1 MKPGLFR
8 YAAYFGLILP
18 FLPFLIWQ
26 QDAYVRLH
34 DTLEGELVWLEVLRQ
49 SGLAFDYS
57 ADATLPNIL
66 GGLARNTYPPGH
78 SLPYLFV
85 HVFGMF
91 WGYVF
96 MSFCLSLI
104 GFLGMRSW
112 VKQTYP
118 HAAPEF
124 AWAAALLFAW
134 IPFFPTFGAAVMGLP
149 WLWLSFRRLHRG
161 RAKLPDLA
169 IWFLFPFTASFIWT
183 AILLSLAWAFLLLSH
198 LRKPLKFQALLWGSA
213 FAWGLGVLLA
223 HYPSFALMF
232 SGFESHRHEYLPY
245 PDGAPALVSQLQSFV
260 QMALFSHYHVG
271 TLVTLPI
278 LLLLF
283 LAWPHVPKRSK
294 HTALIL
300 LLVLLFQAFYP
311 RLEYLFFQ
319 HIEVIRSMRLDRL
332 STLFPFLWLVLLVD
346 SSLAIWN
353 QIAYRRVALVVW
365 ASVLLL
371 ASLGNDQNLQNLRK
385 ALHKDIMPSY
395 RSYLAADQMKKIQ
408 WFIGKPVSSYR
419 VASLGLSPSIAQ
431 YNGFYTVDGLQS
443 QYPLKQKH
451 RLGKIMQ
458 AELEKAGDCQRY
470 FQNWGNRAY
479 LFSAELGCGFQAIH
493 QGKGKRG
500 QIQNLELN
508 PAAMHEAGLNYLLS
522 AVLLPP
528 SNTYRHLRSFHNGD
542 SWWTIHLYEIQP
554 L

>member
-8 YAAYFGLILP
+8 YVAYVGLIIP
-18 FLPFLIWQ
+18 FLPFFIWQ

-57 ADATLPNIL
+57 AGATLPNIL

-96 MSFCLSLI
+96 LSLCLSLI
-104 GFLGMRSW
+104 GFLGMRRW
-112 VKQTYP
+112 VKLTYP
-118 HAAPEF
+118 DAAPELP
-124 AWAAALLFAW
+124 WAAALLFSW

-149 WLWLSFRRLHRG
+149 WIWLSFRRMHRG
-161 RAKLPDLA
+161 QADFSDVA
-169 IWFLFPFTASFIWT
+169 IWFFFPFTASFIWS
-183 AILLSLAWAFLLLSH
+183 AILLSLVWVFLLFSQLLKS
-198 LRKPLKFQALLWGSA
+198 LKFQPLLWA
-213 FAWGLGVLLA
+213 AALAWGLGVLLA

-232 SGFESHRHEYLPY
+232 SGFESHRQEYLPY
-245 PDGAPALVSQLQSFV
+245 PDGAPAFVAQLQSFV
-260 QMALFSHYHVG
+260 QIALFSHYHVG
-271 TLVTLPI
+271 TLVTLPM
-278 LLLLF
+278 LLLLL
-283 LAWPHVPKRSK
+283 LAWGHIPKRSK
-294 HTALIL
+294 YTAFVL

-311 RLEYLFFQ
+311 SLEYLFFQ
-319 HIEVIRSMRLDRL
+319 HIGVIRSMRLDRL
-332 STLFPFLWLVLLVD
+332 STLFPLLWLILLVD
-346 SSLAIWN
+346 SSVAIWN
-353 QIAYRRVALVVW
+353 QIAYRRLAILVW
-365 ASVLLL
+365 ASLLL
-371 ASLGNDQNLQNLRK
+371 VTGLGNDQNLQNLRI
-385 ALHKDIMPSY
+385 ALYKDIMPSY

-408 WFIGKPVSSYR
+408 WFINKPLDSYR

-431 YNGFYTVDGLQS
+431 YNGFFTIDGLQS
-443 QYPLKQKH
+443 QYPQKQKH
-451 RLGKIMQ
+451 RLGNISV
-458 AELEKAGDCQRY
+458 AEFKKSEPCRRY

-500 QIQNLELN
+500 QVQNLEWN
-508 PAAMHEAGLNYLLS
+508 HAAMHEAGLNYLLS

-528 SNTYRHLRSFHNGD
+528 SNSYRHLRSFHNGD